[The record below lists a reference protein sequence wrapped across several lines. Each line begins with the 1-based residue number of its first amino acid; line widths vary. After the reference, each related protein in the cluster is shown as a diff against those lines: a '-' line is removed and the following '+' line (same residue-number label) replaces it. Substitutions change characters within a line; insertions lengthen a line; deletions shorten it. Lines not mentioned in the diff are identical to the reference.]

1 MGEQR
6 KGKLEL
12 TGGCQCGR
20 VRYTAITNPERAY
33 PCHCRMCQRATG
45 GVYAAMV
52 GLKQDDCDFRGE
64 PFWYRSSPIAER
76 AFCAECGT
84 PIGFRYLD
92 GENIDLTLGSF
103 DDPSAFRPTMQFG
116 YESACSAWQDLS
128 AVPHMTSAD
137 YEPLQ
142 RKWRDAGAEPPA

>member
-1 MGEQR
+1 MSTGEM
-6 KGKLEL
+6 

-20 VRYTAITNPERAY
+20 VRFTVLIDQERAY

-52 GLKQDDCDFRGE
+52 GIKRDNTTFTTE
-64 PFWYRSSPIAER
+64 PRWYRSSAIAER
-76 AFCAECGT
+76 AFCPDCGT

-92 GENIDLTLGSF
+92 SPNIDLTIGSF
-103 DDPSAFRPTMQFG
+103 DDPSGFRPSTQFG
-116 YESACSAWQDLS
+116 YESVLPAWQDLS
-128 AVPHMTSAD
+128 AVPHMNSED

-142 RKWRDAGAEPPA
+142 QKWRDSGSGPPA

>member
-1 MGEQR
+1 MSAV
-6 KGKLEL
+6 EL

-20 VRYTAITNPERAY
+20 VRFTATVDPEAAY

-52 GLKQDDCDFRGE
+52 GLKQAACRFEGE
-64 PFWYRSSPIAER
+64 PSWYRSSPIAER
-76 AFCAECGT
+76 AFCPRCGT
-84 PIGFRYLD
+84 PIGFRYLE

-103 DDPSAFRPTMQFG
+103 DNPAAFRPSMQFG
-116 YESACSAWQDLS
+116 FESALPQWQNLADI
-128 AVPHMTSAD
+128 PHMISAD

-142 RKWRDAGAEPPA
+142 RKWREAGAEPPA